1 LVASHRSI
9 GASPH
14 PTDLCE
20 CPKRRNPRRRKRS
33 VQRQM
38 RCVPHVKHDAARAV
52 SPACA
57 RAWRF
62 VPGRVRHRHFAT
74 ETMRVKAHRAPCK
87 DLYVYVCITSAFIYA
102 TFILLPTRIHA
113 WFRPPPIAKHVQV
126 AHILSLSLSF
136 FLCLPLSPFHTLSL
150 TPTVPLTLSHSVS
163 LPLAR
168 THMHTRTL
176 IHCLPCALQL
186 ILLSFFSQSTRTL
199 IFVCLESTDFHPTK
213 NTYKY
218 IGTYSM
224 YE

>member
-38 RCVPHVKHDAARAV
+38 RCAPHVKRDEAQAV
-52 SPACA
+52 SPVCA
-57 RAWRF
+57 LAWCF
-62 VPGRVRHRHFAT
+62 VPGRFRHRHFAT
-74 ETMRVKAHRAPCK
+74 EAMRVKAHRAPCQ
-87 DLYVYVCITSAFIYA
+87 DLYVHACITSAFIYA
-102 TFILLPTRIHA
+102 TFINLPTRIHT
-113 WFRPPPIAKHVQV
+113 WFRPPPIAKHVQA

-136 FLCLPLSPFHTLSL
+136 FSLSPSLSFSHTLSL

-168 THMHTRTL
+168 THIHTRTL
-176 IHCLPCALQL
+176 IHCLPRALQ
-186 ILLSFFSQSTRTL
+186 
-199 IFVCLESTDFHPTK
+199 
-213 NTYKY
+213 
-218 IGTYSM
+218 
-224 YE
+224 